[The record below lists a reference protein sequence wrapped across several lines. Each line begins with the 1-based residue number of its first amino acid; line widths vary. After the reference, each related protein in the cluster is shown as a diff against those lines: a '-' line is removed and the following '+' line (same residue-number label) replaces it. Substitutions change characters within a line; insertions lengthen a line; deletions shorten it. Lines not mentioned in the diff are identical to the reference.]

1 MKFLEALSD
10 LWATV
15 SQYQNLVI
23 SSLEFCISFFV
34 LFCKLL
40 KDFVI
45 LEAID
50 NCLSI

>member
-1 MKFLEALSD
+1 MKSLEALSD

-23 SSLEFCISFFV
+23 SSLEFCTSFSM
-34 LFCKLL
+34 FCKLL
-40 KDFVI
+40 KDVVI

-50 NCLSI
+50 T